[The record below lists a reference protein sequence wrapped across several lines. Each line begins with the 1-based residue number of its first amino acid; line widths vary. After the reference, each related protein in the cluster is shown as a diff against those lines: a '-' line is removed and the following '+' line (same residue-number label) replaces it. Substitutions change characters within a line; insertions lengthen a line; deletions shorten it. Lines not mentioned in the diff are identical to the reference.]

1 MNSLALSPNRLLN
14 SGLVLGAAIAAL
26 TAFAP
31 QAQAGQSFDRP
42 ASYDVRDVRS
52 SGPVG
57 AVATTHGA
65 KSVAAR
71 DARCDIRDV
80 CSEAPPIAVKPSA
93 ERADT
98 MARNPACDTR
108 DVCTSTGTPLA
119 KPDSALHYTRA
130 AVGETVTR

>member
-14 SGLVLGAAIAAL
+14 TGLVLGAAIAAL
-26 TAFAP
+26 SAFAP
-31 QAQAGQSFDRP
+31 QVQAGQSFDRP

-57 AVATTHGA
+57 AVVTSPGA
-65 KSVAAR
+65 KTVAAR

-80 CSEAPPIAVKPSA
+80 CSETPPIAAKSSTG
-93 ERADT
+93 RADT
-98 MARNPACDTR
+98 TARNPACDTR

-119 KPDSALHYTRA
+119 KPDTAFHYTRA
-130 AVGETVTR
+130 AVGETATR